1 MWAAVLF
8 VPLLVVVPLGEAAA
22 QSLPRAQFG
31 TIGGQRLLTVSEAD
45 STVSATVEL
54 SAPAPAGG
62 LTVSYSVGGSNYR
75 SAAAN
80 RDYVAGVDDATS
92 GVDFEALSGS
102 VTVPANE
109 TSATI
114 SITLTDDAVVEGAEL
129 LLLELTADSTYTL
142 GAGDAQYL
150 ALIVVDDDVPAPV
163 VVAADWGLVPSG
175 LSDGD
180 RFRLLFV
187 SSTKRDAS
195 STDVGVYNTH
205 VQGRAAAGHADI
217 RAHSSLFRALV
228 STQGEDAADNTHMYG
243 TGAPVYWLGGAKV
256 ADDYADFWDNDW
268 DSVASV
274 DESGTDIDTT
284 TSDNFLNA
292 NGSGD
297 IDFANA
303 IWSGTRRGESGR
315 GYNRRLGTD
324 DAGATF
330 LGTSGTGRLFPS
342 AKPLDIVVHD
352 RPGKSTSHYV
362 MGVSPLFVVGTPS
375 SDVGVSFGVGS
386 GSVGEGGSATFEANL
401 LGGAVAPAGGLVLP
415 ISVNAAPAVSSDASS
430 ADYGS
435 VPSSITIAAGA
446 SMGSASLSITD
457 DAVDELRERVRF
469 GVGTLPD
476 GYVVSGGA
484 LDAASSRVT
493 VLDGDATVVSLS
505 GGGSVTEGDASSS
518 ASVTVSLSRALAADP
533 LNSGN
538 AESLSVPLALS
549 ESGAM
554 RGSHYT
560 VSCPSPLPS
569 GVSCA
574 GLSSGTPTVTF
585 AGSAS
590 AASSVVVTFSGGST
604 VDSDTAN
611 GSVGVALGTLS
622 ASNMDGGAAAHATQS
637 SVSVTVADS
646 TPPAVKPTL
655 TVASDG
661 AVVEGADASFTVTA
675 SPAPAGA
682 LSVRYSVT
690 KILGLVDASELGSHT
705 VSLDLSGGTAKIT
718 VPTVDDSTVEFDG
731 SVSVSLD
738 AQSQYTVGSP
748 GSAEVAISDND
759 PQLTIASDGDVTE
772 GSNASFTLSA
782 SGSPQAAVTVHYTVA
797 ATGGYVDSAD
807 LGAKQVT
814 LSGSSRK
821 ITVPTVGDSV
831 EETDGSVTVAL
842 AAASNKTDYSLGST
856 SSASAA
862 VADDDAALP
871 VVSVTGGAGVTEGT
885 AASFTVTVSPA
896 PTGTDTVTVHYT
908 VSQSGSF
915 VASGDR
921 GAKQVQV
928 GSSGSASVSVPTEAD
943 SADETDG
950 SVTVTVDSNAAYSV
964 SGSAGSASVD
974 VSDDDDPAL
983 PTVSVTGGASVTEG
997 TAAGFTVTVSPAP
1010 SGSDTVTVHYTV
1022 TQSGSFV
1029 TAANRGAKQVSVG
1042 SSGSA
1047 SVSVPTEADSADE
1060 ANGSVTVTVDSN
1072 AAYTVSGSAG
1082 SASVGVADDDGT
1094 LPVLSLEPGSVTT
1107 EGSSAYFS
1115 VIAKPSVSGTLSVSY
1130 TVTQDGAFVA
1140 SGDLGSQSLSASGGF
1155 TGFAVPTVG
1164 DSTDETSGSVTVT
1177 LDAGS
1182 GYTVDADASSST
1194 VLVLDDDGAVEVTVA
1209 ADLDEV
1215 DEGADAHVLVYVRP
1229 KPTAPV
1235 EIPLTLTL
1243 GTAEAGDVG
1252 SVGSAS
1258 FAKGDLTQRV
1268 TVATNADADAD
1279 DDTFTVGIG
1288 SPLPAGYAAG
1298 AHSTAAF
1305 TVVDTGTTVT
1315 ADPELSVTA
1324 GAAVAEGA
1332 AASFTVTASPAPSG
1346 SLTVAYSVSQTGS
1359 FVSAANRGAQSAT
1372 LDLSG
1377 GTATVTVPTE
1387 ADSADEPNG
1396 TVTVTLSAGTGYTV
1410 SGTAGSATVDVS
1422 DDDLPQPT
1430 VSVTG
1435 GAAVTEGA
1443 AAGFTVSVSPA
1454 PTGTVTV
1461 QYTVTQ
1467 SGSYVSAA
1475 NRGAKQVQVGSSGT
1489 ASVSVPTEGDSA
1501 DETDGSVTVTV
1512 NADAAYAVHSSNGAA
1527 TVTVRDDD
1535 ADPSQPQLTL
1545 ARTAASVTE
1554 GAAAGFAVTASPA
1567 PSGTLTVRY
1576 HISQSGDWLTG
1587 TTGTTSASLDL
1598 SGGTATIEVATDD
1611 DSADET
1617 DGSVTVTLLT
1627 GSGYSVGSPGS
1638 QTVAVTDNDAGTTT
1652 TVDPGSNG
1660 GGGGGSPGPAP
1671 QPRAAAADER
1681 ERSDTVVVLAD
1692 GWSPP
1697 DIGAAA
1703 AYAARTPH
1711 AVVLYTDTHRLSAST
1726 REYLDDALP
1735 ARIVIVGGT
1744 AAVTDATA
1752 RTARRA
1758 AGLGADGVERISG
1771 DDRAHTAAQTA
1782 RRALGSP
1789 AAISGPV
1796 TLVIANGWS
1805 PPDIGAAAALA
1816 ARTPRSAVLYT
1827 RTGTLPDTAAAVI
1840 ADYRPARIVI
1850 IGGTAAVAPATAD
1863 AIRDIVPAA
1872 DLHRI
1877 AGTDRHH
1884 TAAHTARQALGDPDR
1899 TPAGGVTLVIAN
1911 GHSPPDIGAAAA
1923 LTARTPRSAVLYT
1936 ETGTLPAA
1944 TQAVIA
1950 DHQPTNIII
1959 IGGTTAITPDTEQA
1973 IRTAAPAARITR
1985 ITGTDR
1991 THTAANTARQ
2001 ALPDN

>member
-1 MWAAVLF
+1 
-8 VPLLVVVPLGEAAA
+8 
-22 QSLPRAQFG
+22 
-31 TIGGQRLLTVSEAD
+31 
-45 STVSATVEL
+45 
-54 SAPAPAGG
+54 
-62 LTVSYSVGGSNYR
+62 
-75 SAAAN
+75 
-80 RDYVAGVDDATS
+80 
-92 GVDFEALSGS
+92 
-102 VTVPANE
+102 
-109 TSATI
+109 
-114 SITLTDDAVVEGAEL
+114 
-129 LLLELTADSTYTL
+129 
-142 GAGDAQYL
+142 
-150 ALIVVDDDVPAPV
+150 
-163 VVAADWGLVPSG
+163 
-175 LSDGD
+175 
-180 RFRLLFV
+180 
-187 SSTKRDAS
+187 
-195 STDVGVYNTH
+195 
-205 VQGRAAAGHADI
+205 
-217 RAHSSLFRALV
+217 
-228 STQGEDAADNTHMYG
+228 
-243 TGAPVYWLGGAKV
+243 
-256 ADDYADFWDNDW
+256 
-268 DSVASV
+268 
-274 DESGTDIDTT
+274 
-284 TSDNFLNA
+284 
-292 NGSGD
+292 
-297 IDFANA
+297 
-303 IWSGTRRGESGR
+303 
-315 GYNRRLGTD
+315 
-324 DAGATF
+324 
-330 LGTSGTGRLFPS
+330 
-342 AKPLDIVVHD
+342 
-352 RPGKSTSHYV
+352 
-362 MGVSPLFVVGTPS
+362 
-375 SDVGVSFGVGS
+375 
-386 GSVGEGGSATFEANL
+386 
-401 LGGAVAPAGGLVLP
+401 
-415 ISVNAAPAVSSDASS
+415 
-430 ADYGS
+430 
-435 VPSSITIAAGA
+435 
-446 SMGSASLSITD
+446 MGSASLSITD

-505 GGGSVTEGDASSS
+505 GGGSVTEGDSSSS

-538 AESLSVPLALS
+538 AESLSVPLTLS

-590 AASSVVVTFSGGST
+590 AASSVVLTFSGGST

-759 PQLTIASDGDVTE
+759 PQLTVASDGDVTE
-772 GSNASFTLSA
+772 GSDAVFTLSA
-782 SGSPQAAVTVHYTVA
+782 SGSPQAAVTVHYTVT
-797 ATGGYVDSAD
+797 ATGGYVGSAD

-842 AAASNKTDYSLGST
+842 VAASNKTDYSLGST

-885 AASFTVTVSPA
+885 AASFTVSVSPA

-908 VSQSGSF
+908 VSQSGSY
-915 VASGDR
+915 VTAANR

-943 SADETDG
+943 TTDETDG

-974 VSDDDDPAL
+974 VSDDDDAAL

-1010 SGSDTVTVHYTV
+1010 TGTVTVQYTV
-1022 TQSGSFV
+1022 SQSGSFV
-1029 TAANRGAKQVSVG
+1029 TAANRGAKQVQVG

-1060 ANGSVTVTVDSN
+1060 ANGSVTVTVDSS
-1072 AAYTVSGSAG
+1072 AAYEVSGSAG

-1130 TVTQDGAFVA
+1130 TVSQSGSFVA

-1268 TVATNADADAD
+1268 TVSTNADADAD

-1298 AHSTAAF
+1298 AHSTAGF

-1359 FVSAANRGAQSAT
+1359 YVSAANRGAQSAT

-1396 TVTVTLSAGTGYTV
+1396 TVTVALSAGTGYTV
-1410 SGTAGSATVDVS
+1410 SGTAGSATVDVT
-1422 DDDLPQPT
+1422 DDDTPQPT

-1660 GGGGGSPGPAP
+1660 NGGGGGGSPGPAP
-1671 QPRAAAADER
+1671 QPPAAAAEER

-1703 AYAARTPH
+1703 AYAARTPD
-1711 AVVLYTDTHRLSAST
+1711 AVVLYTDTHRLSGAA
-1726 REYLDDALP
+1726 RDFIDDTLP
-1735 ARIVIVGGT
+1735 ARIAVIGGT

-1758 AGLGADGVERISG
+1758 AGLGADAAARISG

-1923 LTARTPRSAVLYT
+1923 LTARTPHSAVLYT
-1936 ETGTLPAA
+1936 ETGTLPTA

-1959 IGGTTAITPDTEQA
+1959 IGGTTAVTETAEQA
-1973 IRTAAPAARITR
+1973 IRDIVPAADIDR